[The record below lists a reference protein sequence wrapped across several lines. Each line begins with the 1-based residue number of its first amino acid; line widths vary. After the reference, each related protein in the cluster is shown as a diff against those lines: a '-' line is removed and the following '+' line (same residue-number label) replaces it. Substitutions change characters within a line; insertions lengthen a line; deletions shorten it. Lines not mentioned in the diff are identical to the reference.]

1 MNGIVIFNKP
11 KGITSHDVVYMLR
24 RKTGI
29 KKIGHTGTL
38 DPMATGVLVMCI
50 GKATKVSEYITAHD
64 KNYVADFSFGYET
77 DTLDSTSD
85 VSKKTDYIPEK
96 ESLEK
101 VLEFFTGKIKQ
112 IPPRYSALKINGKKS
127 YELARDGI
135 NFEPKE
141 REVEIYN
148 LKILKQLSKNSYRIS
163 IACSSGTYIRSLIRD
178 IAYKLNSLATMES
191 LIRTKVGNFKIEDS
205 IDEEFLNKEDIKS
218 LESKIIPIDKS
229 LNDFKSFEIP
239 EIFFNKIINGVAYR
253 KSLDLEENEYLKV
266 YCKNIFI
273 GIGQYI
279 SEKDFKGIKIKKML
293 KDG

>member
-50 GKATKVSEYITAHD
+50 GKATKVSEYITVHD

-77 DTLDSTSD
+77 DTLDSTSA
-85 VSKKTDYIPEK
+85 VIKKTDYIPEK

-101 VLEFFTGKIKQ
+101 VLESFTGKIKQ

-127 YELARDGI
+127 YELAREGI
-135 NFEPKE
+135 KFEPKE

-163 IACSSGTYIRSLIRD
+163 ITCSSGTYIRSLIRD

-205 IDEEFLNKEDIKS
+205 IDKEFLNKEDIKS

-229 LNDFKSFEIP
+229 LSDFKSFEIP

-253 KSLDLEENEYLKV
+253 KSLDLEKNEYLKV

>member
-77 DTLDSTSD
+77 DTLDSTSA
-85 VSKKTDYIPEK
+85 VIKKTDYIPEK

-101 VLEFFTGKIKQ
+101 VLESFTGKIKQ

-127 YELARDGI
+127 YELAREGI
-135 NFEPKE
+135 KFEPKE

-163 IACSSGTYIRSLIRD
+163 ITCSSGTYIRSLIRD

-205 IDEEFLNKEDIKS
+205 IDKEFLNKEDVKS

-229 LNDFKSFEIP
+229 LSDFKSFEIP

-253 KSLDLEENEYLKV
+253 KSLDLEKNEYLKV